1 MTNKFSSKRPLTQE
15 EEAEVQKMIAADPDS
30 PELTDEQIANAKP
43 FAEVFPGMAK
53 AMEQEIAK
61 RGRPR
66 VENPKEAVTLRLDPE
81 TVAFF
86 KKKGAHWRAN
96 MAKVLAEA
104 RDERAKARAK
114 ARVRGGAKKTAAK
127 VRA

>member
-15 EEAEVQKMIAADPDS
+15 EEAEVQKMISADPDN
-30 PELTDEQIANAKP
+30 PELTDDQIANAKP
-43 FAEVFPGMAK
+43 FAEAFPGMAR
-53 AMEQEIAK
+53 AMETEVAK

-86 KKKGAHWRAN
+86 KAKGPKWRSY
-96 MAKVLAEA
+96 MEA
-104 RDERAKARAK
+104 CMESARRRKRRKLRTTRAQPKRTRA
-114 ARVRGGAKKTAAK
+114 G
-127 VRA
+127 